1 MVDLSMQRK
10 LNILILT
17 QALED
22 LLAERLGGE
31 LTEEDLW
38 TAETYMS
45 SYPNVFKKI
54 LEKENL
60 GGWLRSVREAKEGL
74 AAAQQERRRQ
84 RRLGV

>member
-1 MVDLSMQRK
+1 MQRK

-22 LLAERLGGE
+22 LLAKELGGA
-31 LTEEDLW
+31 LTEDDLW
-38 TAETYMS
+38 TAEVYLS
-45 SYPNVFKKI
+45 AYPELFKQVLNK
-54 LEKENL
+54 KKDL

-84 RRLGV
+84 RRQCGKRI

>member
-1 MVDLSMQRK
+1 MQRK

-22 LLAERLGGE
+22 LLAKELGGA
-31 LTEEDLW
+31 LTEDDLW
-38 TAETYMS
+38 TAEVYLS
-45 SYPNVFKKI
+45 AYPELFKQVLNK
-54 LEKENL
+54 KKDL

-84 RRLGV
+84 RV